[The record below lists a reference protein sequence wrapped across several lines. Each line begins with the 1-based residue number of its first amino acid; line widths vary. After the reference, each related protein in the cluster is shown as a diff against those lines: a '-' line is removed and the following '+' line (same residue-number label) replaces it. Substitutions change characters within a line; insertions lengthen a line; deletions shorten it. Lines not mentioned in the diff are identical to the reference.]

1 MVQFRE
7 IKKVLKSS
15 ELINRKWAKE
25 MHIASVH
32 HGISGHYREAM
43 WMELFRGIVP
53 RKYALAQGVILI
65 DSYGSCSKE
74 VDLAIYDEQYIPY
87 VFRHNSICYIPIEA
101 VAAAIQCKST
111 QLNVGKLKKWVASIR
126 GLKTD
131 RNQGLKTNRSGIAR
145 FESKYFSGYDNYIQ
159 TGTRPLIILACNR
172 IYRSDKSMNTKLS
185 SLEDL
190 FDIILYQKSGEALS
204 IQAHIRNMN
213 WILGEWGTS
222 LNCKDPDEIE
232 SEEKESQ
239 TSKERKKVIQIGKE
253 DVERYLS
260 SCADKKQSREE
271 LRSILL
277 KHDDLEQGEIKLTLS
292 DLELNRREHS
302 WLSLNLQINQL
313 LMLRNNPMLFPHYA
327 YARKFREIAGGSH
340 MENNTPESKNQIRA
354 YANILHNYSYLNKK
368 LAIETRNALCH
379 SRDAARDLWLSF
391 LRNIIPMKFSIDK
404 NVIIMDSKGK
414 QSEELDLVVYDEQYI
429 PYVFQYHSV
438 KYVPIEAVS
447 VVVKLHHQDGGQS
460 RATEDWDHWFDSIN
474 LNPCPYGIARF
485 ATNYKTGIAN
495 PTQLATRP
503 IRVFIS
509 TANIEGR
516 QPLEDKISGIFDFL
530 LYLKPGADGTER
542 FELNVP
548 KELDHLE
555 QWAEKLNG
563 VNVKDKWSPKIN
575 KDGPLTLSGLQIDG
589 NPLLTLNF
597 QLNQLLMLI
606 NNPMLFPHYAYA
618 KLFQDIEREESE

>member
-159 TGTRPLIILACNR
+159 TGTRPLIILACSR

-327 YARKFREIAGGSH
+327 YAQKFREIAEGPH
-340 MENNTPESKNQIRA
+340 MKNGAPESKEQIRA

-368 LAIETRNALCH
+368 LAIETRNAFCH

-414 QSEELDLVVYDEQYI
+414 QSEEMDLVVYDEQYI

-509 TANIEGR
+509 TANIEDR

-530 LYLKPGADGTER
+530 LYLKPGAER

-555 QWAEKLNG
+555 QWAQELNR
-563 VNVKDKWSPKIN
+563 VDARKIWSSEIN
-575 KDGPLTLSGLQIDG
+575 KDGPRTLAGLRIDD